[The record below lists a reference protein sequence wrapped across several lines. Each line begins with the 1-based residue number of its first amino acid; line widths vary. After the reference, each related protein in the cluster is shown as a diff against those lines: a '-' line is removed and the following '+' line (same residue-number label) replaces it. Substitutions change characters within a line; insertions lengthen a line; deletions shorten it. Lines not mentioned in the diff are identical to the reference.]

1 MTIRPATE
9 HDLAGM
15 AAIYDEQ
22 VRTGISTFDLEPP
35 PASYWAHRVA
45 SDEPGDHV
53 LVDEE
58 GGEVVGF
65 AYASSY
71 RPRPGYRL
79 TRETSVYLAEQ
90 ARGRGRGRRLYDALL
105 APAHGRRDAR
115 GAGPDRAAQP
125 GERRAARG
133 LRVRA
138 SRDDARGGPEVRPV
152 ARHGVVPTDA
162 LSRTPATSGG
172 GGGRRPPPPIHP
184 RWVRA
189 HGPVMTFPPAVVGWK
204 WWCW

>member
-15 AAIYDEQ
+15 AAIYAEQ
-22 VRTGISTFDLEPP
+22 VRSGISTFDLEPP

-79 TRETSVYLAEQ
+79 TRETSVYLAEE
-90 ARGRGRGRRLYDALL
+90 ARGGGRGRRLYDALL
-105 APAHGRRDAR
+105 PRLTADGMHVALALIALPNPASVALHEGCGFEHLGTMREVGRKF
-115 GAGPDRAAQP
+115 DRWLDTAWYQ
-125 GERRAARG
+125 RM
-133 LRVRA
+133 L
-138 SRDDARGGPEVRPV
+138 
-152 ARHGVVPTDA
+152 
-162 LSRTPATSGG
+162 
-172 GGGRRPPPPIHP
+172 
-184 RWVRA
+184 
-189 HGPVMTFPPAVVGWK
+189 
-204 WWCW
+204 